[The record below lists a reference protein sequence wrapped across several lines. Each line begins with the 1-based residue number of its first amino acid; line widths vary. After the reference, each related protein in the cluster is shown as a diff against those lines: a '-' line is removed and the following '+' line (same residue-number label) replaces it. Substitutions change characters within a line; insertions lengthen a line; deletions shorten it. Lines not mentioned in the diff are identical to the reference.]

1 MSPAAKYR
9 MENSSV
15 ITSQEVKEWCRIDDD
30 ADDATIDLLILAA
43 QDAASSFTGLFLDPL
58 TCPPGIKQ
66 AIAVFVADLYANR
79 EGQTVGEKTFYRL
92 LSPHR
97 VTFL

>member
-1 MSPAAKYR
+1 MSCFA
-9 MENSSV
+9 V
-15 ITSQEVKEWCRIDDD
+15 ISALQVKEWCRIDND

-43 QDAASSFTGLFLDPL
+43 QDAASSYTGLLLDPL

-79 EGQTVGEKTFYRL
+79 EGQTVGEKTFMRL
-92 LSPHR
+92 LSPYR

>member
-1 MSPAAKYR
+1 MSLYT
-9 MENSSV
+9 V
-15 ITSQEVKEWCRIDDD
+15 ISALEVKEWCRIDDD

-43 QDAASSFTGLFLDPL
+43 QDAASSYTGLLLDPL